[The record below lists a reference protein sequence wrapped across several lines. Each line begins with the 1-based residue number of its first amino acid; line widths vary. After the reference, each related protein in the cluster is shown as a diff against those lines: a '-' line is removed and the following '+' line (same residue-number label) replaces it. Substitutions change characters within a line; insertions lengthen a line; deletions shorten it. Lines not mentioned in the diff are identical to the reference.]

1 MAKLKVHDLKN
12 KAVGEVEVSDT
23 VFDYT
28 ASETLVWEAVRAF
41 LAGRR
46 KGTHKTKNRSEV
58 RGGGAKPW
66 RQKGTGRARAGSTRS
81 PLWKKG
87 GTVFGPKPRDYS
99 QRLPKKKRRGAVR
112 MVLSDKVRNDLL
124 VVIDDF
130 ALESHKTRDFVET
143 LGSFGLSGK
152 VLLVDDRENRNLFLG
167 SRNLP
172 NVKMVPTTGVNVY
185 DLLNHRH
192 LLISKQAVQ
201 KLDEVLK
208 S

>member
-81 PLWKKG
+81 PIWKKG

-130 ALESHKTRDFVET
+130 TLESHKTRDFVET
-143 LGSFGLSGK
+143 LEQFGLSGK
-152 VLLVDDRENRNLFLG
+152 VLLVDDRENQNLFLG

>member
-1 MAKLKVHDLKN
+1 MARLKVHDLKN

>member
-81 PLWKKG
+81 PIWKKG

-130 ALESHKTRDFVET
+130 TLESYKTRDFVET
-143 LGSFGLSGK
+143 LEQFGLSGK
-152 VLLVDDRENRNLFLG
+152 VLLVDDRENQNLFLG